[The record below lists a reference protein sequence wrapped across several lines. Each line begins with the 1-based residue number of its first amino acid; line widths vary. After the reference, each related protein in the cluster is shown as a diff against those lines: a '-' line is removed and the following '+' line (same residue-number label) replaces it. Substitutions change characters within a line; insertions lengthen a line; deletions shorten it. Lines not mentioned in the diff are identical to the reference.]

1 MMSQVNWIDQP
12 KKFRECITGYPV
24 EHYLERHHSE
34 IDHVA
39 GLKLNLFPY
48 QKKALKAMVDL
59 ENKRVLPLIARF
71 SEYRIK
77 FNAGVLSEP
86 VGSGKTIISI
96 ALIVQQK
103 MPRVLPDIASWKLSS
118 TTLEKK
124 RDSLNTPKSIIR
136 KEYKNILAPTL
147 IFVSLTV
154 LDQWINAIEK
164 YTNLKYFAVKNVR
177 DLRLLSKKIKSR
189 QINDYDV
196 VVIKNGKVNKM
207 VSLPS
212 DLEVEP
218 KNKNASV
225 VYIYNIMTNFR
236 NYCWARVI
244 NDDMDTNG
252 LPSNACTVN
261 ALFTW
266 YISSTKRYTRI
277 RNMDTS
283 SYKTTD
289 DSMLYSNFSNGLL
302 YTNKILFYN
311 LNIRSDPTFVEAS
324 NNLGLPN
331 FYAYTFKNPNDKYIS
346 LLNVLGDEKASQ
358 ISEMLNSDAVE
369 SAAEVAGV
377 KSSNAADI
385 FQKMLGDKYNMYTKS
400 VKMLRFIDTI
410 DDFTLLDMKLN
421 PDPTEKY
428 GKKDLLELKMP
439 RYKYKNLTTLLRTS
453 VEEFKEKKNI
463 SGLSIQRVKDN
474 IKNGECPICD
484 MEFRDASEEETDIII
499 LKCCSLI
506 ICSDCCFNGVFKNK
520 QASRGICS
528 RCRSTIDI
536 MGLIYIKG
544 TFDLDTIVKYEFDE
558 KKSKKAGDV
567 EKINQTKMDTV
578 ADIINGKTPPGEK
591 KVQVVIHNL
600 MGGKKTLPSQEIKKV
615 LVFSNFNETLK
626 KMAARLKKDEI
637 KFWYLKGSNREIS
650 NISAEFEKYKGSCA
664 LLINSVTHCAGRNF
678 QMCTDLVFMHVI
690 HDKNIE
696 SQVAGRGQ
704 RLGRTST
711 LNIRYLLY
719 ENEYNTLINS
729 NQMRLL

>member
-1 MMSQVNWIDQP
+1 M
-12 KKFRECITGYPV
+12 
-24 EHYLERHHSE
+24 
-34 IDHVA
+34 
-39 GLKLNLFPY
+39 
-48 QKKALKAMVDL
+48 
-59 ENKRVLPLIARF
+59 PLITR
-71 SEYRIK
+71 SGEHRIK

-96 ALIVQQK
+96 ALMVQQK

-118 TTLEKK
+118 TVNEIK

-207 VSLPS
+207 VSLPP

-218 KNKNASV
+218 KNKTASV

-236 NYCWARVI
+236 NYCWSRVI

-252 LPSNACTVN
+252 LPYNACTVN

-266 YISSTKRYTRI
+266 YISSTKRHTRI

-283 SYKTTD
+283 PYKTTD

-331 FYAYTFKNPNDKYIS
+331 FYAYSFKNPNDKYIS
-346 LLNVLGDEKASQ
+346 LLDVLGDEKASQ

-385 FQKMLGDKYNMYTKS
+385 FQKMLGDKYNVYTKS
-400 VKMLRFIDTI
+400 VKMLSFIDTI
-410 DDFTLLDMKLN
+410 DDVTLLDMKLN

-428 GKKDLLELKMP
+428 GKKHLLAVKMP

-453 VEEFKEKKNI
+453 VEEFKEKKRV

-484 MEFRDASEEETDIII
+484 MEFCDASEEETDIII
-499 LKCCSLI
+499 LKCCGLI

-558 KKSKKAGDV
+558 KKSKKVGDV
-567 EKINQTKMDTV
+567 EKTNQTKMDTV
-578 ADIINGKTPPGEK
+578 VDIINGKPPPGEK

-600 MGGKKTLPSQEIKKV
+600 MGGKKTLPPQEIKKV

-626 KMAARLKKDEI
+626 KMAVRLTKDEI
-637 KFWYLKGSNREIS
+637 KFWYLKGGNREIS

-678 QMCTDLVFMHVI
+678 QMCTDLVFIHVI

-719 ENEYNTLINS
+719 ENEYRTLINS